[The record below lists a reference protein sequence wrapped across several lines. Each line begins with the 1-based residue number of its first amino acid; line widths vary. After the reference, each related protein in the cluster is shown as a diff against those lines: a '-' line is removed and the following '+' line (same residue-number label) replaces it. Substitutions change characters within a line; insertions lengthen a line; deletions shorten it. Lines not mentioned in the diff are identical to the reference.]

1 MIAFI
6 LGCILG
12 GIIAIGL
19 VAMLGGDSYE
29 DGYYQAMKDM
39 DRRPNDR
46 ETHTG

>member
-6 LGCILG
+6 IGVIFG

-19 VAMLGGDSYE
+19 VAILGGNSYE

-39 DRRPNDR
+39 DNRQR
-46 ETHTG
+46 

>member
-6 LGCILG
+6 FGVILG

-39 DRRPNDR
+39 QGRDK
-46 ETHTG
+46 

>member
-6 LGCILG
+6 IGVIFG

-39 DRRPNDR
+39 DNRQR
-46 ETHTG
+46 